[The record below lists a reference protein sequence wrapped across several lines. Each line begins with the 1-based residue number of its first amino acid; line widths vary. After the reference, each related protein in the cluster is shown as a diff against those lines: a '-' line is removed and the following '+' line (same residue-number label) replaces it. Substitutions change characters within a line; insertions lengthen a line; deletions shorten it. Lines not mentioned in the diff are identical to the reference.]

1 MNSVD
6 ENGQL
11 LFVDTFDRT
20 SNALVIGKVGK
31 GAAFHLRKTFFDS
44 LNIVPIPFNLYV
56 SGEMGTGYRELQLFL
71 PAPKNQNN
79 LFPRVLTFQ
88 EEMVSILQNHQKKL
102 RHNHYLAE
110 RELYQNI
117 FGLMW

>member
-1 MNSVD
+1 MKSVD

-44 LNIVPIPFNLYV
+44 LNIMPFPFNLCV
-56 SGEMGTGYRELQLFL
+56 SGEMGTGCRELQLFL

-79 LFPRVLTFQ
+79 LLPRVLTFQ
-88 EEMVSILQNHQKKL
+88 QEMVSILQNHQKKL

-110 RELYQNI
+110 RELYRNI

>member
-1 MNSVD
+1 M
-6 ENGQL
+6 
-11 LFVDTFDRT
+11 
-20 SNALVIGKVGK
+20 
-31 GAAFHLRKTFFDS
+31 RKTFFDS
-44 LNIVPIPFNLYV
+44 LNIVPIPFNLCV
-56 SGEMGTGYRELQLFL
+56 SGEMGTGCRELQLFL

-110 RELYQNI
+110 RELYRNI

>member
-1 MNSVD
+1 M
-6 ENGQL
+6 
-11 LFVDTFDRT
+11 
-20 SNALVIGKVGK
+20 
-31 GAAFHLRKTFFDS
+31 
-44 LNIVPIPFNLYV
+44 PIPFNLCV
-56 SGEMGTGYRELQLFL
+56 SGEMGTGCRELQLFL

-110 RELYQNI
+110 RELYRNI